1 MSSLFCDY
9 SNVIRFCQVF
19 MTFSSFFGR
28 KMLQNTQTSMLHCL
42 RPGFPVADT
51 SRGATRPCRQHLP
64 NLLWIL
70 VSKTIKPKIKI
81 CHFISFII
89 SFHLTSVLFIAF
101 YSLIHSFLPSFLPSF
116 LHSFIHSFIH
126 TCHGCACQASLSS
139 GVRSSVNAVPQR
151 HFGPPDVL
159 MFFYFVLFCV
169 SKKRYSDLEF
179 RYSQICRYSIR
190 QFVSYKS
197 QSNNSAVLQIVK

>member
-1 MSSLFCDY
+1 M
-9 SNVIRFCQVF
+9 I
-19 MTFSSFFGR
+19 
-28 KMLQNTQTSMLHCL
+28 HCL
-42 RPGFPVADT
+42 RPGFPVADQAEAPPGLAA
-51 SRGATRPCRQHLP
+51 SIFP

-70 VSKTIKPKIKI
+70 VSKTIKTQDLSF
-81 CHFISFII
+81 HFFFYFISSHFS
-89 SFHLTSVLFIAF
+89 SFHCVLFID
-101 YSLIHSFLPSFLPSF
+101 SFLPSFLP
-116 LHSFIHSFIH
+116 SFIH